1 MKKEVI
7 LIFDIGKTNKK
18 VLLFDRN
25 LKLVQEEEERFKE
38 VKDDDG
44 FPCDDAVH
52 LEHWIKSTIEKYL
65 SGEKYLVKGI
75 NFTTYGA
82 TLVYL
87 DEDGKRLT
95 PVYNYLKP
103 LPASVLEGFY
113 DSQGGEEEF
122 SRRTASPSL
131 GMLNSGLQILW
142 LKQTRPWL
150 FSKVKYILHLPQYL
164 AFLVHGEI
172 VSELTSI
179 GCHTGMW
186 DFDSMEYHPWLEEEG
201 IKLPEPRPVS
211 DIFHTEVRGEQ
222 VAAGI
227 GIHDSSAS
235 LAPYIMTANEPFILV
250 STGTWCINM
259 NPFNQETLKAV
270 ELKEDCLCFLGVHG
284 KPVKSS
290 RFFLG
295 RIHDLQV
302 TYLQEYFRKGESAYK
317 SVYPGYRMI
326 SELWRSGEKAEL
338 FFRNIPKEDW
348 ADSRV
353 DPVQFG
359 SFEEAY
365 TRLMVDLS
373 RRVVHAIGLII
384 AKSDLTRHLYIT
396 GGFARNAIFNTILA
410 LAFPN
415 KTLFASEVDNAS
427 SLGAALVISEHV
439 WKGVSSHLDLGLTT
453 PALHHPPR

>member
-1 MKKEVI
+1 MNKEVI

-25 LKLVQEEEERFKE
+25 LKLVHEEEERFKE
-38 VKDDDG
+38 VEDEDG

-52 LEHWIKSTIEKYL
+52 LEHWIKSTIAQYL

-87 DEDGKRLT
+87 DEGGRRLT

-103 LPASVLEGFY
+103 LPAGMLKEFY
-113 DSQGGEEEF
+113 DSRGGEEEF

-131 GMLNSGLQILW
+131 GMLNSGLQLLW
-142 LKQTRPWL
+142 LKRTRPRL

-164 AFLVHGEI
+164 AFLVHGEV

-186 DFDSMEYHPWLEEEG
+186 DFDTMGYHPWLEEEG
-201 IKLPEPRPVS
+201 INLPQPRPVS
-211 DIFHTEVRGEQ
+211 DIFNVEVEGKR
-222 VAAGI
+222 VMAGI

-235 LAPYIMTANEPFILV
+235 LAPYIIDSKEPFILV

-259 NPFNQETLKAV
+259 NPFNQEVLKAG

-295 RIHDLQV
+295 RIHDLHV
-302 TYLQEYFRKGESAYK
+302 TYLHEYFGKGGSAYK
-317 SVYPGYRMI
+317 CVDPGFRMI
-326 SELWRSGEKAEL
+326 SDLWSSGQKTDL
-338 FFRNIPKEDW
+338 FFRNIRQEEW
-348 ADSRV
+348 ADSKV
-353 DPVQFG
+353 DPGQFA

-373 RRVVHAIGLII
+373 RRVVHSIGLII
-384 AKSDLTRHLYIT
+384 AERDLTKHLYIT
-396 GGFARNAIFNTILA
+396 GGFARNAVFNTILA
-410 LAFPN
+410 MAFPD

-439 WKGVSSHLDLGLTT
+439 WKGAGGQLELGLTT